1 MSLLHFQI
9 ALFSNFQIKFMQIRA
24 RLTLQ
29 FTLLVSVIVLAIF
42 VVIYWLRNNYIEEE
56 FYKRLTQKASTS
68 AELLVTV
75 KEVNAKLLKKI
86 QKVNNDV
93 LYRENLIIYDYKN
106 IKVFSGN
113 DTIRFKVTPE
123 MLNQVQKQHRAK
135 FKQGDF
141 KIVGMLYIDPFNRVV
156 TIAGAVDKAGQKD
169 LENLK
174 NIMISLFLAMLVLV
188 SLLGRYFAARAL
200 APISEVI
207 RQVQSIYPQNVNQRL
222 TIQNPKD
229 EIGRLTATFNELL
242 ERIAEVFRLQN
253 LFVSN
258 VSHEM
263 KNPLMKIGSQI
274 DVALLKGRSPEEY
287 LSTLQSVRQDIREM
301 GQLSNTLLELA
312 KVSDLNH
319 KLMYDEVRLDE
330 TIWEAGDLL
339 LQAEQKYQVQVDFA
353 DGLEEDTQLV
363 VKGNA
368 QLLKTAFVNLMENG
382 CKFSENHSVKVSLH
396 FEKDHIEVQFTNS
409 GVMEKTEMDLIFEP
423 FYRSQNT
430 ASIKG
435 YGVGLSLVNRIVKLH
450 GGNIKVQSLDN
461 QTVFILW
468 LPYSVGAFQPLT

>member
-1 MSLLHFQI
+1 
-9 ALFSNFQIKFMQIRA
+9 MQIRA
-24 RLTLQ
+24 KLTLQ
-29 FTLLVSVIVLAIF
+29 FTILVSVIVLAIF
-42 VVIYWLRNNYIEEE
+42 GLIYWLRLNYIEDE
-56 FYKRLTQKASTS
+56 FYKRLTQKASTITKLYLTI
-68 AELLVTV
+68 E
-75 KEVNAKLLKKI
+75 KVNSKKLLKKI
-86 QKVNNDV
+86 QKANYDV
-93 LYRENLIIYDYKN
+93 FYRENLFIYDYNKSEF
-106 IKVFSGN
+106 FSLN
-113 DTIRFKVTPE
+113 DTIRYKTTTDFLGQILKKRVVR
-123 MLNQVQKQHRAK
+123 LKQKEY
-135 FKQGDF
+135 
-141 KIVGMLYIDPFNRVV
+141 KIVGMYYVDRYNKFIA
-156 TIAGAVDKAGQKD
+156 IAGAEDLAGQKD
-169 LENLK
+169 LEYLK
-174 NIMISLFLAMLVLV
+174 NIMIWLFLGTLALV
-188 SLLGRYFAARAL
+188 SLVGWYFAARAL
-200 APISEVI
+200 SPISEVI
-207 RQVQSIYPQNVNQRL
+207 QQVQSIYPQNVNQRL
-222 TIQNPKD
+222 IIQNPKD

-274 DVALLKGRSPEEY
+274 DVALLKERTPEQY
-287 LSTLQSVRQDIREM
+287 LVTLQSVRQDIREM

-339 LQAEQKYQVQVDFA
+339 LQAEPKYQLQVDFA
-353 DGLEEDTQLV
+353 DELEEDTQLV

-396 FEKDHIEVQFTNS
+396 FEKDHIEVQFTNK
-409 GVMEKTEMDLIFEP
+409 GIMEKPEMDLIFEP

-461 QTVFILW
+461 QTVFVLW
-468 LPYSVGAFQPLT
+468 LPYSVGGLKQY

>member
-1 MSLLHFQI
+1 
-9 ALFSNFQIKFMQIRA
+9 MQIRA
-24 RLTLQ
+24 KLTLQ
-29 FTLLVSVIVLAIF
+29 FTLLVSVIVLTIF
-42 VVIYWLRNNYIEEE
+42 VVIYWLRYNYVEEE

-68 AELLVTV
+68 AELLLTE

-86 QKVNNDV
+86 NKKNNDV
-93 LYRENLIIYDYKN
+93 LYRENLTIYDYKN
-106 IKVFSGN
+106 LGIYRTN
-113 DTIRFKVTPE
+113 DTSGFKTTYD
-123 MLNQVQKQHRAK
+123 MLNQVRKKRTVR
-135 FKQGDF
+135 FKQDNF
-141 KIVGMLYIDPFNRVV
+141 KIVGMLYTDRFNRVV
-156 TIAGAVDKAGQKD
+156 TITGAVDLAGQKD
-169 LENLK
+169 LKNLL
-174 NIMISLFLAMLVLV
+174 NIMIWIFVSVLVLV
-188 SLLGRYFAARAL
+188 ALLGYYFAVRAL

-207 RQVQSIYPQNVNQRL
+207 KQVKTIYPQNVNQRL

-229 EIGRLTATFNELL
+229 EIGQLTATFNELL
-242 ERIAEVFRLQN
+242 ERLGEVFRLQN

-263 KNPLMKIGSQI
+263 KNPLMKIGTQI
-274 DVALLKGRSPEEY
+274 DVALLKSRTPEEY

-339 LQAEQKYQVQVDFA
+339 LKAENNYQVQVDFA
-353 DGLEEDTQLV
+353 DELEEDSQLV

-396 FEKDHIEVQFTNS
+396 FMKNYIEVQFVNQ
-409 GVMEKTEMDLIFEP
+409 GQMAKPDMDLIFEP

-430 ASIKG
+430 ANIKG

-450 GGNIKVQSLDN
+450 GGNIEVQSADN
-461 QTVFILW
+461 QTVFQIS
-468 LPYSVGAFQPLT
+468 LPYSINLVKG

>member
-1 MSLLHFQI
+1 
-9 ALFSNFQIKFMQIRA
+9 MQIRA
-24 RLTLQ
+24 KLTLQ

-86 QKVNNDV
+86 QKTNNDV
-93 LYRENLIIYDYKN
+93 LYRESLTIYDYNYDKN
-106 IKVFSGN
+106 KDIGVYASN
-113 DTIRFKVTPE
+113 DTSGFKTTVD
-123 MLNQVQKQHRAK
+123 MLNQVRKQRFVK

-141 KIVGMLYIDPFNRVV
+141 KIVGMLYIDRFKRVV
-156 TIAGAVDKAGQKD
+156 TVAGAVDKAGQKD

-188 SLLGRYFAARAL
+188 SLAGWYFAVRAL
-200 APISEVI
+200 SPISEVI

-274 DVALLKGRSPEEY
+274 DVALLKGRTPEQY
-287 LSTLQSVRQDIREM
+287 LATLQSVRQDIREM

-409 GVMEKTEMDLIFEP
+409 GIMEKSEMGLIFEP

-450 GGNIKVQSLDN
+450 GGNITVQSLDN
-461 QTVFILW
+461 QTVFVLW
-468 LPYSVGAFQPLT
+468 LPYSVGTIRAFD

>member
-1 MSLLHFQI
+1 
-9 ALFSNFQIKFMQIRA
+9 MQIRA
-24 RLTLQ
+24 KLTLQ
-29 FTLLVSVIVLAIF
+29 FTVLVSVIVLAIF
-42 VVIYWLRNNYIEEE
+42 LVIYWLRYNYVEEE

-68 AELLVTV
+68 AELLLTE

-86 QKVNNDV
+86 NKKNNDV
-93 LYRENLIIYDYKN
+93 LYRENLTIYDYKN
-106 IKVFSGN
+106 LGIYRTN
-113 DTIRFKVTPE
+113 DTSGFKTTYD
-123 MLNQVQKQHRAK
+123 MLNQVRKQRTVR
-135 FKQGDF
+135 FKQDDF
-141 KIVGMLYIDPFNRVV
+141 KIVGMLYTDRFNRVV
-156 TIAGAVDKAGQKD
+156 TIAGAVDLAGAKD
-169 LENLK
+169 LTNLL
-174 NIMISLFLAMLVLV
+174 NTMIWIFVAVLVLV
-188 SLLGRYFAARAL
+188 TLLGYYFAVRAL

-207 RQVQSIYPQNVNQRL
+207 KQVKTIYPQNVNQRL

-229 EIGRLTATFNELL
+229 EIGQLTATFNELL
-242 ERIAEVFRLQN
+242 ERLGEVFRLQN

-263 KNPLMKIGSQI
+263 KNPLMKIGTQI
-274 DVALLKGRSPEEY
+274 DVALLKARTPDEY
-287 LSTLQSVRQDIREM
+287 LNTLQSVRADIREM

-339 LQAEQKYQVQVDFA
+339 LQAENNYQVQVDFA
-353 DGLEEDTQLV
+353 DELEEDSQLV

-396 FEKDHIEVQFTNS
+396 FTKNCIEVQFTNQ
-409 GVMEKTEMDLIFEP
+409 GRMDKPEMDLIFEP

-430 ASIKG
+430 ANIKG

-450 GGNIKVQSLDN
+450 GGNIEVQSTDN
-461 QTVFILW
+461 QTVFQIS
-468 LPYSVGAFQPLT
+468 LPYSINLVKG

>member
-1 MSLLHFQI
+1 
-9 ALFSNFQIKFMQIRA
+9 MQIRA

-42 VVIYWLRNNYIEEE
+42 VVIYWLRHNYIEEE

-68 AELLVTV
+68 AELLVSV

-93 LYRENLIIYDYKN
+93 LPRENLIIYDYKN
-106 IKVFSGN
+106 VKVLSAN
-113 DTIRFKVTPE
+113 DTIRFKITPE
-123 MLNQVQKQHRAK
+123 MLNQVRKQHYAR
-135 FKQGDF
+135 FKQGEF
-141 KIVGMLYIDPFNRVV
+141 KIVGMLYTDRFNRVV
-156 TIAGAVDKAGQKD
+156 TVAGAEDRAGKKD

-174 NIMISLFLAMLVLV
+174 NTMISLFLIVLVLV
-188 SLLGRYFAARAL
+188 SLVGWYFAVRAL

-207 RQVQSIYPQNVNQRL
+207 QQVQTIYPQNVNQRL

-274 DVALLKGRSPEEY
+274 DVALLKSRTPEEY
-287 LSTLQSVRQDIREM
+287 LNTLRSVRQDIREL

-339 LQAEQKYQVQVDFA
+339 LQAEQNYQVQVDFA
-353 DGLEEDTQLV
+353 DDLEEDTQLV

-382 CKFSENHSVKVSLH
+382 CKFSENHSVKVRLN
-396 FEKDHIEVQFTNS
+396 FLKDHIEVQFINT
-409 GVMEKTEMDLIFEP
+409 GKMEKVDMDLVFEP

-430 ASIKG
+430 ANIKG
-435 YGVGLSLVNRIVKLH
+435 YGVGLSLVSRIVKLH
-450 GGNIKVQSLDN
+450 GGNIKVDSDHV
-461 QTVFILW
+461 QTIFTLW
-468 LPYSVGAFQPLT
+468 LPYSVGV

>member
-1 MSLLHFQI
+1 
-9 ALFSNFQIKFMQIRA
+9 MQIRA

-42 VVIYWLRNNYIEEE
+42 VVIYWLRNNYIEDE

-86 QKVNNDV
+86 QKANNDV

-123 MLNQVQKQHRAK
+123 MLNQVQKQHFAK

-141 KIVGMLYIDPFNRVV
+141 KIVGMLYTDRFNRVV
-156 TIAGAVDKAGQKD
+156 TVAGAVDKAGQKD

-200 APISEVI
+200 SPISEVI
-207 RQVQSIYPQNVNQRL
+207 KQVQSIYPQNVNQRL
-222 TIQNPKD
+222 TIKNPKD
-229 EIGRLTATFNELL
+229 EIGQLTATFNELL

-274 DVALLKGRSPEEY
+274 DVALLKGRTPEQY
-287 LSTLQSVRQDIREM
+287 LATLQSVRQDIREM

-339 LQAEQKYQVQVDFA
+339 LQAEQNYQVQVDFA
-353 DGLEEDTQLV
+353 DELEEDTQLV

-396 FEKDHIEVQFTNS
+396 FEKDHIEVQFING
-409 GVMEKTEMDLIFEP
+409 GVMEKSEMDLIFEP

-430 ASIKG
+430 SNIKG

-461 QTVFILW
+461 QTVFVLW
-468 LPYSVGAFQPLT
+468 LPYSVGAIRA

>member
-1 MSLLHFQI
+1 
-9 ALFSNFQIKFMQIRA
+9 MQIRA
-24 RLTLQ
+24 KLTLQ

-42 VVIYWLRNNYIEEE
+42 VVIYWLRYNYVEDE
-56 FYKRLTQKASTS
+56 FYKRLTQKASTP
-68 AELLVTV
+68 AKILATV

-86 QKVNNDV
+86 NKANNDV
-93 LYRENLIIYDYKN
+93 LYRENLAIYDYKN
-106 IKVFSGN
+106 LGIYRTN
-113 DTIRFKVTPE
+113 DTSGFKTTYD
-123 MLNQVQKQHRAK
+123 MLNQVRKLRRVR
-135 FKQGDF
+135 FKQDDF
-141 KIVGMLYIDPFNRVV
+141 KIVGMLYTDRYNRIV
-156 TIAGAVDKAGQKD
+156 TITGAVDLSGQKD
-169 LENLK
+169 LKNLL
-174 NIMISLFLAMLVLV
+174 NIMIWIFVSVLVLV
-188 SLLGRYFAARAL
+188 ALLGHYFAVRAL

-207 RQVQSIYPQNVNQRL
+207 KQVKTIYPQNINQRL

-229 EIGRLTATFNELL
+229 EIGQLTATFNELL
-242 ERIAEVFRLQN
+242 ERLGEVFRLQN

-263 KNPLMKIGSQI
+263 KNPLMKIGTQI
-274 DVALLKGRSPEEY
+274 DVALLKSRSPEDY
-287 LSTLQSVRQDIREM
+287 LVTLQSVRQDIREM

-339 LQAEQKYQVQVDFA
+339 LQAENNYQVQVDFA
-353 DGLEEDTQLV
+353 DELEEDSQLV

-382 CKFSENHSVKVSLH
+382 CKFSENKSVKVSLH
-396 FEKDHIEVQFTNS
+396 FMKSHIEVQFVNE
-409 GVMEKTEMDLIFEP
+409 GQMEKPEMDLIFEP

-430 ASIKG
+430 ANIKG

-450 GGNIKVQSLDN
+450 GGNINVQSVDN
-461 QTVFILW
+461 QTVFVLI
-468 LPYSVGAFQPLT
+468 LPYSVGGRI

>member
-1 MSLLHFQI
+1 
-9 ALFSNFQIKFMQIRA
+9 MQIRA
-24 RLTLQ
+24 KLTLQ

-42 VVIYWLRNNYIEEE
+42 GVIYWLRLNYIEEE

-86 QKVNNDV
+86 QKTNNDV

-106 IKVFSGN
+106 VKVLSAN
-113 DTIRFKVTPE
+113 DTIRFRISPE
-123 MLNQVQKQHRAK
+123 MLNQVQKQHRVR

-141 KIVGMLYIDPFNRVV
+141 KIVGMLYIDRFNRVV
-156 TIAGAVDKAGQKD
+156 TIAGAVDQAGQKD

-174 NIMISLFLAMLVLV
+174 NIMISLFLFVLIVV
-188 SLLGRYFAARAL
+188 SLAGWYFAVRAL
-200 APISEVI
+200 SPISEVI

-274 DVALLKGRSPEEY
+274 DVALLKERLPEQY

-339 LQAEQKYQVQVDFA
+339 LQAEQNYQVQVDFA
-353 DGLEEDTQLV
+353 DELEEDTQLV

-396 FEKDHIEVQFTNS
+396 FEKDHIEVQFANS
-409 GVMEKTEMDLIFEP
+409 GEMEKSEMDLIFEP

-450 GGNIKVQSLDN
+450 GGNITVQSTDN
-461 QTVFILW
+461 QTVFVLW
-468 LPYSVGAFQPLT
+468 LPYSVGAIRA

>member
-1 MSLLHFQI
+1 
-9 ALFSNFQIKFMQIRA
+9 MQIRA

-42 VVIYWLRNNYIEEE
+42 VVIYWLRNNYIEDE

-68 AELLVTV
+68 AELLVTI

-86 QKVNNDV
+86 QKANNDV

-123 MLNQVQKQHRAK
+123 MLNQVQKQHFAK

-141 KIVGMLYIDPFNRVV
+141 KIVGMLYTDRFNRVV
-156 TIAGAVDKAGQKD
+156 TVAGAVDKAGQKD

-200 APISEVI
+200 SPISEVI
-207 RQVQSIYPQNVNQRL
+207 QQVQSIYPQNVNQRL
-222 TIQNPKD
+222 TIKNPKD

-274 DVALLKGRSPEEY
+274 DVALLKERTPEQY
-287 LSTLQSVRQDIREM
+287 LTTLESVRQDIREM

-339 LQAEQKYQVQVDFA
+339 LQAEQNYQVQVDFA

-368 QLLKTAFVNLMENG
+368 PLLKTAFVNLMENG
-382 CKFSENHSVKVSLH
+382 CKFSKNHSVKVSLH
-396 FEKDHIEVQFTNS
+396 FEKDHIEVKFINS
-409 GVMEKTEMDLIFEP
+409 GVMEKPEMDLIFEP

-450 GGNIKVQSLDN
+450 GGNITVQSLDN
-461 QTVFILW
+461 QTVFVLW
-468 LPYSVGAFQPLT
+468 LPYSVGAVRV

>member
-1 MSLLHFQI
+1 
-9 ALFSNFQIKFMQIRA
+9 MQIRA

-42 VVIYWLRNNYIEEE
+42 VVIYWLRNNYIEDE

-86 QKVNNDV
+86 QKANNDV

-123 MLNQVQKQHRAK
+123 MLNQVQKQHFAK

-141 KIVGMLYIDPFNRVV
+141 KIVGMLYTDRFNRVV
-156 TIAGAVDKAGQKD
+156 TVAGAVDKAGQKD

-174 NIMISLFLAMLVLV
+174 NIMISLFLFVLIVV
-188 SLLGRYFAARAL
+188 SLAGWYFSVRAL
-200 APISEVI
+200 SPISEVI

-229 EIGRLTATFNELL
+229 EIGQLTATFNELL

-274 DVALLKGRSPEEY
+274 DVALLKERSPEQY
-287 LSTLQSVRQDIREM
+287 FVTLQSVRQDIREM

-409 GVMEKTEMDLIFEP
+409 GEMEKSEMDLIFEP

-450 GGNIKVQSLDN
+450 GGNITVQSLDN
-461 QTVFILW
+461 QTIFILW
-468 LPYSVGAFQPLT
+468 LPYSVGAMLK

>member
-1 MSLLHFQI
+1 
-9 ALFSNFQIKFMQIRA
+9 MQIRA
-24 RLTLQ
+24 KLTLQ

-42 VVIYWLRNNYIEEE
+42 VVIYWLRYNYVEEE

-68 AELLVTV
+68 AELLVSV

-86 QKVNNDV
+86 QKANNDV
-93 LYRENLIIYDYKN
+93 LTRENLIIYDYKN
-106 IKVFSGN
+106 IKVFSAN

-123 MLNQVQKQHRAK
+123 MLNQVQKQRYAR
-135 FKQGDF
+135 FSQGDF
-141 KIVGMLYIDPFNRVV
+141 KIVGMLYIDRFNRVV
-156 TIAGAVDKAGQKD
+156 TVAGAVDSSGQKD
-169 LENLK
+169 LKNLL
-174 NIMISLFLAMLVLV
+174 NIMIWLFFSVLLLVTFV
-188 SLLGRYFAARAL
+188 GYYFAVRAL

-207 RQVQSIYPQNVNQRL
+207 QQVKTIYPQNVNQRL

-229 EIGRLTATFNELL
+229 EIGQLTATFNELL
-242 ERIAEVFRLQN
+242 ERLGEVFRLQN

-274 DVALLKGRSPEEY
+274 DVALLKSRQPEEY
-287 LSTLQSVRQDIREM
+287 LSILQSVRQDIREM

-330 TIWEAGDLL
+330 IIWEAGDLL
-339 LQAEQKYQVQVDFA
+339 LQAENTYQVQVDFA
-353 DGLEEDTQLV
+353 DELEEDSQLV

-396 FEKDHIEVQFTNS
+396 FMKEFIEVQFTNQ
-409 GVMEKTEMDLIFEP
+409 GKMAKPDMDLIFEP

-430 ASIKG
+430 ANIKG

-450 GGNIKVQSLDN
+450 GGNIEVQSADN
-461 QTVFILW
+461 QTVFQIS
-468 LPYSVGAFQPLT
+468 LPYSIKFSKS

>member
-1 MSLLHFQI
+1 
-9 ALFSNFQIKFMQIRA
+9 MQIRA
-24 RLTLQ
+24 KLTLQ

-42 VVIYWLRNNYIEEE
+42 VAIYWLRYNYVEEE

-68 AELLVTV
+68 AELLLTE

-86 QKVNNDV
+86 NKKNNDV
-93 LYRENLIIYDYKN
+93 LYRENLTIYDYKN
-106 IKVFSGN
+106 LGIYRTN
-113 DTIRFKVTPE
+113 DTSGFKTTYD
-123 MLNQVQKQHRAK
+123 MLNQVRKQRTVR

-141 KIVGMLYIDPFNRVV
+141 KIVGMLYTDRFNRVV
-156 TIAGAVDKAGQKD
+156 TIAGAVDLAGEKD
-169 LENLK
+169 LKNLR
-174 NIMISLFLAMLVLV
+174 NIMFWIFVAVLLLVT
-188 SLLGRYFAARAL
+188 LLGYYFAVRAL

-207 RQVQSIYPQNVNQRL
+207 KQVKTIYPQNVNQRL

-229 EIGRLTATFNELL
+229 EIGQLTATFNELL
-242 ERIAEVFRLQN
+242 ERLGEVFRLQN

-263 KNPLMKIGSQI
+263 KNPLMKIGTQI
-274 DVALLKGRSPEEY
+274 DVALLKARTPDEY
-287 LSTLQSVRQDIREM
+287 LNTLQSVRQDIREM

-339 LQAEQKYQVQVDFA
+339 LQAENNYQVQVDFA
-353 DGLEEDTQLV
+353 DELVEDSQLV

-396 FEKDHIEVQFTNS
+396 FMKNCIEVQFANQ
-409 GVMEKTEMDLIFEP
+409 GKMNKPEIDLIFEP

-430 ASIKG
+430 ANIKG

-450 GGNIKVQSLDN
+450 GGNIEVQSTDN
-461 QTVFILW
+461 QTVFQIS
-468 LPYSVGAFQPLT
+468 LPYSINLVKG

>member
-1 MSLLHFQI
+1 
-9 ALFSNFQIKFMQIRA
+9 MQIRA

-42 VVIYWLRNNYIEEE
+42 VLIYWLRLNYVEDE

-68 AELLVTV
+68 AELLVSV

-86 QKVNNDV
+86 QKANNDV
-93 LYRENLIIYDYKN
+93 LYRENIILYDYKN
-106 IKVFSGN
+106 VKVLSGN

-123 MLNQVQKQHRAK
+123 MLNQVRKLHFAK
-135 FKQGDF
+135 FKQGEF
-141 KIVGMLYIDPFNRVV
+141 KIVGMLYTDRFNRVV
-156 TIAGAVDKAGQKD
+156 TVAGAVDLAGQKD
-169 LENLK
+169 LEYLK
-174 NIMISLFLAMLVLV
+174 NIMIWLFLGTLVLV
-188 SLLGRYFAARAL
+188 SLVGWYFAARAL

-207 RQVQSIYPQNVNQRL
+207 QSIYPQNVNQRL

-274 DVALLKGRSPEEY
+274 DVALLKERTPEQY

-353 DGLEEDTQLV
+353 DELEDDTQLV

-396 FEKDHIEVQFTNS
+396 FEKDHIEVQFSNK
-409 GVMEKTEMDLIFEP
+409 GKMEKPEMDLIFEP

-430 ASIKG
+430 ANIKG

-461 QTVFILW
+461 QTVFALW
-468 LPYSVGAFQPLT
+468 LPYSVGGVRG

>member
-1 MSLLHFQI
+1 
-9 ALFSNFQIKFMQIRA
+9 MQIRA

-42 VVIYWLRNNYIEEE
+42 GVIYWLRLNYIEEE

-93 LYRENLIIYDYKN
+93 LYRENLFIYDYKN
-106 IKVFSGN
+106 VKVLSAN
-113 DTIRFKVTPE
+113 DTIRFKITPE
-123 MLNQVQKQHRAK
+123 MLNQVQKQHKVK

-141 KIVGMLYIDPFNRVV
+141 KIVGMLYIDRFNRVV
-156 TIAGAVDKAGQKD
+156 TIAGAVDQAGQKD

-174 NIMISLFLAMLVLV
+174 NIMISLFLAVLAV
-188 SLLGRYFAARAL
+188 VTLAGRYFAARAL
-200 APISEVI
+200 SPISEVI
-207 RQVQSIYPQNVNQRL
+207 QQVQSIYPQNVNQRL
-222 TIQNPKD
+222 TIKNQKD

-274 DVALLKGRSPEEY
+274 DVALLKGRTPEQY
-287 LSTLQSVRQDIREM
+287 LATLQSVRQDIREM

-339 LQAEQKYQVQVDFA
+339 LQAEQNYQVQVDFA

-409 GVMEKTEMDLIFEP
+409 GVMEKPEMDLIFEP

-461 QTVFILW
+461 QTVFVLW
-468 LPYSVGAFQPLT
+468 LPYSVGTILA

>member
-1 MSLLHFQI
+1 
-9 ALFSNFQIKFMQIRA
+9 MQIRA
-24 RLTLQ
+24 KLTLQ

-42 VVIYWLRNNYIEEE
+42 VVIYWLRHNYIEEE
-56 FYKRLTQKASTS
+56 FYKRLTQKATTS
-68 AELLVTV
+68 AELLVSV

-86 QKVNNDV
+86 EKANNDV

-106 IKVFSGN
+106 LKVYSRN
-113 DTIRFKVTPE
+113 DTSRFKISPE
-123 MLNQVQKQHRAK
+123 MLNQIRKQHFAR
-135 FKQGDF
+135 FKQGEF
-141 KIVGMLYIDPFNRVV
+141 KIVGMLYTDRFNRVV
-156 TIAGAVDKAGQKD
+156 TVAGAVDVSGKKD
-169 LENLK
+169 LQNLLG
-174 NIMISLFLAMLVLV
+174 IMIWLFLCVFLLVTFV
-188 SLLGRYFAARAL
+188 GYYFSVRAL
-200 APISEVI
+200 SPISEVI
-207 RQVQSIYPQNVNQRL
+207 QQVQTIYPQNVNQRL

-242 ERIAEVFRLQN
+242 ERISEVFRLQN

-274 DVALLKGRSPEEY
+274 DVALLKSRSPEEY
-287 LSTLQSVRQDIREM
+287 LATLQSVRQDIREM

-339 LQAEQKYQVQVDFA
+339 LQAEQNYQVQVDFA
-353 DGLEEDTQLV
+353 DELEEDTQLV

-382 CKFSENHSVKVSLH
+382 CKFSENHLVKVSLH
-396 FEKDHIEVQFTNS
+396 FLKDHIEVQFTNH
-409 GVMEKTEMDLIFEP
+409 GKMEKPEIDLIFEP

-450 GGNIKVQSLDN
+450 GGNIKVQCAGN
-461 QTVFILW
+461 QTVFVLW
-468 LPYSVGAFQPLT
+468 LPYSVGGKMVTG

>member
-1 MSLLHFQI
+1 
-9 ALFSNFQIKFMQIRA
+9 MQIRA

-42 VVIYWLRNNYIEEE
+42 VVIYWLRNNYIEDE
-56 FYKRLTQKASTS
+56 FYKRLTQKASTITKLYLTI
-68 AELLVTV
+68 E
-75 KEVNAKLLKKI
+75 KVNSKKLLKKI
-86 QKVNNDV
+86 QKANYDV
-93 LYRENLIIYDYKN
+93 FYRENLFIYDYNKTEY
-106 IKVFSGN
+106 FSLN
-113 DTIRFKVTPE
+113 DTIRFTTTTDF
-123 MLNQVQKQHRAK
+123 LNQVLKKRVVRLK
-135 FKQGDF
+135 KNEY
-141 KIVGMLYIDPFNRVV
+141 KIVGKYHIDRFNKFIA
-156 TIAGAVDKAGQKD
+156 IAGAEDLAGEKD
-169 LENLK
+169 LEYLK
-174 NIMISLFLAMLVLV
+174 NIMIWLFLGTLILV
-188 SLLGRYFAARAL
+188 SVVGWYFAARAL
-200 APISEVI
+200 SPISEVI
-207 RQVQSIYPQNVNQRL
+207 QQVQSIYPQNVNQRL

-274 DVALLKGRSPEEY
+274 DVAMLKERTPEQY

-339 LQAEQKYQVQVDFA
+339 LQAEQKYQLQVDFA
-353 DGLEEDTQLV
+353 DELEEDTQLV

-382 CKFSENHSVKVSLH
+382 CKFSENHAVKVSLH
-396 FEKDHIEVQFTNS
+396 FEKDHIEVQFSNK
-409 GVMEKTEMDLIFEP
+409 GKMEKSEIDLIFEP

-430 ASIKG
+430 ANIKG

-461 QTVFILW
+461 QTIFVLW
-468 LPYSVGAFQPLT
+468 LPYSVGGIKV

>member
-1 MSLLHFQI
+1 
-9 ALFSNFQIKFMQIRA
+9 MQIRA

-42 VVIYWLRNNYIEEE
+42 VVIYWLRVNYIEDE

-75 KEVNAKLLKKI
+75 KEVNTKLLKKI

-106 IKVFSGN
+106 IKVFLGN

-123 MLNQVQKQHRAK
+123 MLNQVQKQHYAR

-141 KIVGMLYIDPFNRVV
+141 KIVGMLYTDRFNRVV
-156 TIAGAVDKAGQKD
+156 TVAGAVDKSGQKD

-174 NIMISLFLAMLVLV
+174 NIMISLFLAVLVLV
-188 SLLGRYFAARAL
+188 SLAGRYFAARAL

-274 DVALLKGRSPEEY
+274 DVALLKERSPVQY
-287 LSTLQSVRQDIREM
+287 LATLQSVRQDIREM

-396 FEKDHIEVQFTNS
+396 FEKDHIEVKFTNN
-409 GVMEKTEMDLIFEP
+409 GVMEQPEMDLIFEP

-450 GGNIKVQSLDN
+450 GGNITVQSIDN
-461 QTVFILW
+461 QTVFVLW
-468 LPYSVGAFQPLT
+468 LPYSVGAVHA

>member
-1 MSLLHFQI
+1 
-9 ALFSNFQIKFMQIRA
+9 MQIRA

-29 FTLLVSVIVLAIF
+29 FTLLVSLIVLAIF
-42 VVIYWLRNNYIEEE
+42 GVIYWLRLNYIEEE

-141 KIVGMLYIDPFNRVV
+141 KIVGMLYIDKFNRVV

-207 RQVQSIYPQNVNQRL
+207 QQVQSIYPQNVNQRL
-222 TIQNPKD
+222 TIKNSKD

-274 DVALLKGRSPEEY
+274 DVALLKGRTPEQY
-287 LSTLQSVRQDIREM
+287 LATLQSVRQDIREM

-339 LQAEQKYQVQVDFA
+339 LQAEQNYQVQVDFA

-382 CKFSENHSVKVSLH
+382 CKFSNNHSVKVSLH

-409 GVMEKTEMDLIFEP
+409 GIMEKSEMDLIFEP

-450 GGNIKVQSLDN
+450 GGNIKVQSIDN
-461 QTVFILW
+461 QTVFVLW
-468 LPYSVGAFQPLT
+468 LPYSVGSVRA

>member
-1 MSLLHFQI
+1 
-9 ALFSNFQIKFMQIRA
+9 MQIRA

-42 VVIYWLRNNYIEEE
+42 VVIYWLRNNYIEDE

-141 KIVGMLYIDPFNRVV
+141 KIVGMLYIDRFNRVV

-207 RQVQSIYPQNVNQRL
+207 QQVQSIYPQNVNQRL
-222 TIQNPKD
+222 TIKNPKD

-274 DVALLKGRSPEEY
+274 DVALLKGRTPEQY
-287 LSTLQSVRQDIREM
+287 LATLQSVRQDIREM

-339 LQAEQKYQVQVDFA
+339 LQAEQNYQVQVDFA

-396 FEKDHIEVQFTNS
+396 FEKDHIEVQFINS
-409 GVMEKTEMDLIFEP
+409 GVMEKPEMDLIFEP

-461 QTVFILW
+461 QTVFVLW
-468 LPYSVGAFQPLT
+468 LPYSVGAIRA

>member
-1 MSLLHFQI
+1 
-9 ALFSNFQIKFMQIRA
+9 MQIRA
-24 RLTLQ
+24 KLTLQ

-86 QKVNNDV
+86 QKANNDV

-123 MLNQVQKQHRAK
+123 MLNQVQKQHSAK

-141 KIVGMLYIDPFNRVV
+141 KIVGMLYIDRFNRVV
-156 TIAGAVDKAGQKD
+156 TIAGAVDQAGQKD

-174 NIMISLFLAMLVLV
+174 NIMISLFLFVLIVV
-188 SLLGRYFAARAL
+188 SLAGWYFAVRAL
-200 APISEVI
+200 SPISEVI

-396 FEKDHIEVQFTNS
+396 FEKDHIEVKFTNS
-409 GVMEKTEMDLIFEP
+409 GEMEKAEMDLIFEP

-450 GGNIKVQSLDN
+450 GGNITVQSLDN
-461 QTVFILW
+461 QTVFVLW
-468 LPYSVGAFQPLT
+468 LPYSVGALLK

>member
-1 MSLLHFQI
+1 
-9 ALFSNFQIKFMQIRA
+9 MQIRA
-24 RLTLQ
+24 KLTLQ

-42 VVIYWLRNNYIEEE
+42 VVIYWLRYNYVEDE
-56 FYKRLTQKASTS
+56 FYKRLTQKASTP
-68 AELLVTV
+68 AKILATV

-86 QKVNNDV
+86 NKANNDV
-93 LYRENLIIYDYKN
+93 LYRENLAIYDYSYDKN
-106 IKVFSGN
+106 KDIGVYTSS
-113 DTIRFKVTPE
+113 DTCGFKTTYE
-123 MLNQVQKQHRAK
+123 MLNQVRKQRLVR

-141 KIVGMLYIDPFNRVV
+141 KIVGMLYIDRFKRVV
-156 TIAGAVDKAGQKD
+156 TVAGAVDLSGAKD
-169 LENLK
+169 LKNLL
-174 NIMISLFLAMLVLV
+174 NTMIWLFFIVLLLVTFV
-188 SLLGRYFAARAL
+188 GYYFSGRAL
-200 APISEVI
+200 SPISEVI
-207 RQVQSIYPQNVNQRL
+207 QQVKTIYPQNVNQRL
-222 TIQNPKD
+222 TIHNPKD

-242 ERIAEVFRLQN
+242 ERLGEVFRLQN

-274 DVALLKGRSPEEY
+274 DVALLKSRSPEEY
-287 LSTLQSVRQDIREM
+287 LSILQSVRQDIREM

-339 LQAEQKYQVQVDFA
+339 LQAENNYQVQVDFA
-353 DGLEEDTQLV
+353 DELEEDSQLV

-396 FEKDHIEVQFTNS
+396 FLKNYIEVQFVNQ
-409 GVMEKTEMDLIFEP
+409 GQMAKPDMDLIFEP

-430 ASIKG
+430 ANIKG

-450 GGNIKVQSLDN
+450 GGNIEVQSTDN
-461 QTVFILW
+461 QTVFQIS
-468 LPYSVGAFQPLT
+468 LPYSINLGKR

>member
-1 MSLLHFQI
+1 
-9 ALFSNFQIKFMQIRA
+9 MQIRA

-75 KEVNAKLLKKI
+75 KEVNTKLLKKI

-106 IKVFSGN
+106 IKVFLGN

-123 MLNQVQKQHRAK
+123 MLNQVQKQHYAR

-141 KIVGMLYIDPFNRVV
+141 KIVGMLYTDRFNRVV
-156 TIAGAVDKAGQKD
+156 TIAGAVDKSGQKD

-174 NIMISLFLAMLVLV
+174 NIMISLFLAVLVLV
-188 SLLGRYFAARAL
+188 SLAGRYFAARAL

-274 DVALLKGRSPEEY
+274 DVALLKERSPVQY
-287 LSTLQSVRQDIREM
+287 LATLQSVRQDIREM

-396 FEKDHIEVQFTNS
+396 FEKDHIEVKFTNN
-409 GVMEKTEMDLIFEP
+409 GVMEQPEMDLIFEP

-450 GGNIKVQSLDN
+450 GGNITVQSIDN
-461 QTVFILW
+461 QTVFVLW
-468 LPYSVGAFQPLT
+468 LPYSVGAVHA

>member
-1 MSLLHFQI
+1 
-9 ALFSNFQIKFMQIRA
+9 MQIRA
-24 RLTLQ
+24 KLTLQ

-86 QKVNNDV
+86 QKANNDV

-123 MLNQVQKQHRAK
+123 MLNQVQKQHSAK

-141 KIVGMLYIDPFNRVV
+141 KIVGMLYIDRFNRVV
-156 TIAGAVDKAGQKD
+156 TIAGAVDQAGQKD

-174 NIMISLFLAMLVLV
+174 NIMISLFLFVLIVV
-188 SLLGRYFAARAL
+188 SLAGWYFAVRAL
-200 APISEVI
+200 SPISEVI

-222 TIQNPKD
+222 SIQNPKD

-396 FEKDHIEVQFTNS
+396 FEKDHIEVQFTNN
-409 GVMEKTEMDLIFEP
+409 GVMEQSEMDLIFEP

-450 GGNIKVQSLDN
+450 GGNITVQSLDN
-461 QTVFILW
+461 QTVFVLW
-468 LPYSVGAFQPLT
+468 LPYSVGAIRA

>member
-1 MSLLHFQI
+1 
-9 ALFSNFQIKFMQIRA
+9 MQIRA
-24 RLTLQ
+24 KLTLQ

-86 QKVNNDV
+86 QKANNDV

-123 MLNQVQKQHRAK
+123 MLNQVQKQHSAK

-141 KIVGMLYIDPFNRVV
+141 KIVGMLYIDRFNRVV
-156 TIAGAVDKAGQKD
+156 TIAGAVDQAGQKD

-174 NIMISLFLAMLVLV
+174 NIMISLFLFVLIVV
-188 SLLGRYFAARAL
+188 SLAGWYFAVRAL
-200 APISEVI
+200 SPISEVI

-396 FEKDHIEVQFTNS
+396 FEKDHIEVKFTNS
-409 GVMEKTEMDLIFEP
+409 GEMEKAEMDLIFEP

-450 GGNIKVQSLDN
+450 GGNITVQSLDN
-461 QTVFILW
+461 QTVFVLW
-468 LPYSVGAFQPLT
+468 LPYSVGVLLK

>member
-1 MSLLHFQI
+1 
-9 ALFSNFQIKFMQIRA
+9 MQIRA

-42 VVIYWLRNNYIEEE
+42 VLIYWLRNNYIEDE
-56 FYKRLTQKASTS
+56 FYKRLTQKASTITKLYLTI
-68 AELLVTV
+68 E
-75 KEVNAKLLKKI
+75 KVNSKKLLKKI
-86 QKVNNDV
+86 QKANYDV
-93 LYRENLIIYDYKN
+93 FYRENLFIYDYNKSEY
-106 IKVFSGN
+106 FSLN
-113 DTIRFKVTPE
+113 DTIRFTTTTDF
-123 MLNQVQKQHRAK
+123 LNQVLKKRVIRLKQKEY
-135 FKQGDF
+135 
-141 KIVGMLYIDPFNRVV
+141 KIIGMYHVDRYNRFIA
-156 TIAGAVDKAGQKD
+156 IAGAEDLAGQKD
-169 LENLK
+169 LEYLK
-174 NIMISLFLAMLVLV
+174 NIMIWLFLGTLILV
-188 SLLGRYFAARAL
+188 SVVGWYFAARAL

-207 RQVQSIYPQNVNQRL
+207 QQVQSIYPQNVNQRL

-274 DVALLKGRSPEEY
+274 DVAMLKERTPEQY

-339 LQAEQKYQVQVDFA
+339 LQAEQKYQLQVDFA
-353 DGLEEDTQLV
+353 DELEEDTQLV

-382 CKFSENHSVKVSLH
+382 CKFSENHAVKVSLH
-396 FEKDHIEVQFTNS
+396 FEKDHIEVQFSNK
-409 GVMEKTEMDLIFEP
+409 GKMEKSEIDLIFEP

-430 ASIKG
+430 ANIKG

-461 QTVFILW
+461 QTVFVLW
-468 LPYSVGAFQPLT
+468 LPYSVGGVRLI

>member
-1 MSLLHFQI
+1 
-9 ALFSNFQIKFMQIRA
+9 MQIRA
-24 RLTLQ
+24 KLTLQ

-42 VVIYWLRNNYIEEE
+42 VVIYWLRNNYIEDE
-56 FYKRLTQKASTS
+56 FYKRLKQKASTS

-113 DTIRFKVTPE
+113 DTIRFNVSPE
-123 MLNQVQKQHRAK
+123 MLNQVQKQHYAR

-141 KIVGMLYIDPFNRVV
+141 KIVGMLYTDRFNRVV
-156 TIAGAVDKAGQKD
+156 TVAGAVDKSGQKD

-174 NIMISLFLAMLVLV
+174 NIMISLFLAVLVLV
-188 SLLGRYFAARAL
+188 SLAGRYFAARAL

-207 RQVQSIYPQNVNQRL
+207 YQVQSIYPQNVNQRL
-222 TIQNPKD
+222 TIQNPRD

-274 DVALLKGRSPEEY
+274 DVALLKERSPEQY
-287 LSTLQSVRQDIREM
+287 LATLHSVRQDIREM

-339 LQAEQKYQVQVDFA
+339 LQAEKKYQVQVDFA

-382 CKFSENHSVKVSLH
+382 CKFSENRSVKVSVH
-396 FEKDHIEVQFTNS
+396 FEKDHIEVKFTNN
-409 GVMEKTEMDLIFEP
+409 GVMEQPEMDLIFEP

-450 GGNIKVQSLDN
+450 GGNITVQSIDN
-461 QTVFILW
+461 QTVFVLW
-468 LPYSVGAFQPLT
+468 LPYSVGGVQ

>member
-1 MSLLHFQI
+1 
-9 ALFSNFQIKFMQIRA
+9 MQIRA

-42 VVIYWLRNNYIEEE
+42 VLIYWLRLNYVEDE

-68 AELLVTV
+68 AELLVSV

-86 QKVNNDV
+86 QKTNNDV
-93 LYRENLIIYDYKN
+93 LYRENIILYDYKN
-106 IKVFSGN
+106 VKVLSGN

-123 MLNQVQKQHRAK
+123 MLNQVRKLHFAK
-135 FKQGDF
+135 FKQGEF
-141 KIVGMLYIDPFNRVV
+141 KIVGMLYTDRFNRVV
-156 TIAGAVDKAGQKD
+156 TVAGAVDLAGEKD
-169 LENLK
+169 LEYLK
-174 NIMISLFLAMLVLV
+174 NIMIWLFLGALVLV
-188 SLLGRYFAARAL
+188 SLVGWYFAARAL

-207 RQVQSIYPQNVNQRL
+207 QQVQSIYPQNVNQRL

-274 DVALLKGRSPEEY
+274 DVALLKERTPEQY

-353 DGLEEDTQLV
+353 DELEDDAQLV
-363 VKGNA
+363 IKGNA

-382 CKFSENHSVKVSLH
+382 CKFSDNYSVKVSLH
-396 FEKDHIEVQFTNS
+396 FEQDHIEVQFMNQ
-409 GVMEKTEMDLIFEP
+409 GIMAKPEMDLIFEP

-430 ASIKG
+430 ANIKG

-468 LPYSVGAFQPLT
+468 LPYSVGGVRG

>member
-1 MSLLHFQI
+1 
-9 ALFSNFQIKFMQIRA
+9 MQIRA

-42 VVIYWLRNNYIEEE
+42 VVIYWLRNNYIEDE

-86 QKVNNDV
+86 QKANNDV
-93 LYRENLIIYDYKN
+93 LYRENLFIYDFKN

-113 DTIRFKVTPE
+113 DTIRFKVTSE
-123 MLNQVQKQHRAK
+123 MLNQVQKQHFAK

-141 KIVGMLYIDPFNRVV
+141 KIVGMLYIDRFNRVV
-156 TIAGAVDKAGQKD
+156 TVAGAVDKAGQKD

-200 APISEVI
+200 SPISEVI
-207 RQVQSIYPQNVNQRL
+207 QQVQSIYPQNVNQRL
-222 TIQNPKD
+222 TIKNPKD
-229 EIGRLTATFNELL
+229 EIGQLTATFNELL
-242 ERIAEVFRLQN
+242 ERITEVFRLQN

-274 DVALLKGRSPEEY
+274 DVALLKGRTPEQY
-287 LSTLQSVRQDIREM
+287 LATLQSVRQDIREM

-339 LQAEQKYQVQVDFA
+339 LQAEQNYQVQVDFA
-353 DGLEEDTQLV
+353 DELEEDTQLV

-409 GVMEKTEMDLIFEP
+409 GIMEKTEMDLIFEP

-461 QTVFILW
+461 QTVFVLW
-468 LPYSVGAFQPLT
+468 LPYSVGAVRA

>member
-1 MSLLHFQI
+1 
-9 ALFSNFQIKFMQIRA
+9 MQIRA

-56 FYKRLTQKASTS
+56 FYKRLKQKASTS

-86 QKVNNDV
+86 QKANNDV

-123 MLNQVQKQHRAK
+123 MLNQVQKQHSAK

-141 KIVGMLYIDPFNRVV
+141 KIVGMLYIDRFNRVV

-188 SLLGRYFAARAL
+188 SLLGRYFASRAL

-207 RQVQSIYPQNVNQRL
+207 QQVQSIYPQNVNQRL
-222 TIQNPKD
+222 TIKNSKD

-274 DVALLKGRSPEEY
+274 DVALLKGRTPEQY
-287 LSTLQSVRQDIREM
+287 LATLQSVRQDIREM

-353 DGLEEDTQLV
+353 DELEEDTQLV

-382 CKFSENHSVKVSLH
+382 CKFSDNHSVKVSLH
-396 FEKDHIEVQFTNS
+396 FEKDHIEVQFINS
-409 GVMEKTEMDLIFEP
+409 GVMEKSEMDLIFEP

-461 QTVFILW
+461 QTVFVLW
-468 LPYSVGAFQPLT
+468 LPYSVGAIRA

>member
-1 MSLLHFQI
+1 
-9 ALFSNFQIKFMQIRA
+9 MQIRA

-42 VVIYWLRNNYIEEE
+42 VVIYWLRNNYIEDE

-86 QKVNNDV
+86 QKANNDV

-123 MLNQVQKQHRAK
+123 MLNQVQKQHFAK

-141 KIVGMLYIDPFNRVV
+141 KIVGMLYTDRFNRVV
-156 TIAGAVDKAGQKD
+156 TVAGAVDKAGQKD

-174 NIMISLFLAMLVLV
+174 NIMISLFLFVLIVV
-188 SLLGRYFAARAL
+188 SLAGWYFSVRAL
-200 APISEVI
+200 SPISEVI

-229 EIGRLTATFNELL
+229 EIGQLTATFNELL

-263 KNPLMKIGSQI
+263 KNPLTKIGSQI
-274 DVALLKGRSPEEY
+274 DVALLKERSPEQY
-287 LSTLQSVRQDIREM
+287 FVTLQSVRQDIREM

-409 GVMEKTEMDLIFEP
+409 GEMEKSEMDLIFEP

-450 GGNIKVQSLDN
+450 GGNITVQSLDN
-461 QTVFILW
+461 QTIFILW
-468 LPYSVGAFQPLT
+468 LPYSVGAMLK

>member
-1 MSLLHFQI
+1 
-9 ALFSNFQIKFMQIRA
+9 MQIRA
-24 RLTLQ
+24 KLTLQ

-42 VVIYWLRNNYIEEE
+42 VVIYWLRNNYIVDE

-75 KEVNAKLLKKI
+75 NEVNAKLLKKI

-113 DTIRFKVTPE
+113 DTIRFKVSPE
-123 MLNQVQKQHRAK
+123 MLNQVQKQHYAR

-141 KIVGMLYIDPFNRVV
+141 KIVGMLYTDQFNRVV
-156 TIAGAVDKAGQKD
+156 TVAGAVDKSGQKD

-174 NIMISLFLAMLVLV
+174 NIMISLFLAVLVLV
-188 SLLGRYFAARAL
+188 SLAGRYFAARAL

-207 RQVQSIYPQNVNQRL
+207 HQVQSIYPQNVNQRL

-274 DVALLKGRSPEEY
+274 DVALLKERSPEQY
-287 LSTLQSVRQDIREM
+287 LATLHSVRQDIREM

-339 LQAEQKYQVQVDFA
+339 LQAEKKYQVQVDFA

-382 CKFSENHSVKVSLH
+382 CKFSENHSVKVSVH
-396 FEKDHIEVQFTNS
+396 FEKDHIEVKFTNN
-409 GVMEKTEMDLIFEP
+409 GVMEQPEMDLIFEP

-450 GGNIKVQSLDN
+450 GGNITVQSIDN
-461 QTVFILW
+461 QTIFVLW
-468 LPYSVGAFQPLT
+468 LPYSVGGVQ

>member
-1 MSLLHFQI
+1 
-9 ALFSNFQIKFMQIRA
+9 MQIRA

-42 VVIYWLRNNYIEEE
+42 GVIYGLRLRYIEEE

-86 QKVNNDV
+86 QKTNNDV

-106 IKVFSGN
+106 LKVLSTN
-113 DTIRFKVTPE
+113 DTIRFNITVE
-123 MLNQVQKQHRAK
+123 MLNQVQKQHFVK
-135 FKQGDF
+135 FNQGEF
-141 KIVGMLYIDPFNRVV
+141 KIVGILYIDRFNRVV
-156 TIAGAVDKAGQKD
+156 TVAGAVDKAGQKD

-174 NIMISLFLAMLVLV
+174 NIMISLFLFVLIVV
-188 SLLGRYFAARAL
+188 SLAGWYFSVRAL
-200 APISEVI
+200 SPISEVI
-207 RQVQSIYPQNVNQRL
+207 QQVQSIYPQNVNQRL

-274 DVALLKGRSPEEY
+274 DVALLKERSTEQY
-287 LSTLQSVRQDIREM
+287 LATLQSVRQDIREM

-330 TIWEAGDLL
+330 TIWEAGELL

-353 DGLEEDTQLV
+353 SELEEDTQLV

-382 CKFSENHSVKVSLH
+382 CKFSENHSVKVSVH
-396 FEKDHIEVQFTNS
+396 FEKDHIEVKFTNR
-409 GVMEKTEMDLIFEP
+409 GIMQKTEMDLIFEP

-450 GGNIKVQSLDN
+450 GGNITVQSLDE
-461 QTVFILW
+461 QTIFVLW
-468 LPYSVGAFQPLT
+468 LPYSVGGV

>member
-1 MSLLHFQI
+1 
-9 ALFSNFQIKFMQIRA
+9 MQIRA

-42 VVIYWLRNNYIEEE
+42 VLIYWLRLNYVEDE

-68 AELLVTV
+68 AELLVSV

-86 QKVNNDV
+86 QKANNDV
-93 LYRENLIIYDYKN
+93 LYRENIILYDYKN
-106 IKVFSGN
+106 VKVLSGN

-123 MLNQVQKQHRAK
+123 MLNQVRKLHFAK
-135 FKQGDF
+135 FKQGEF
-141 KIVGMLYIDPFNRVV
+141 KIVGMLYTDRFNRVV
-156 TIAGAVDKAGQKD
+156 TVAGAVDLAGQKD
-169 LENLK
+169 LEYLK
-174 NIMISLFLAMLVLV
+174 NIMIWLFLGTLVLV
-188 SLLGRYFAARAL
+188 SLVGWYFAARAL

-207 RQVQSIYPQNVNQRL
+207 QQVQSIYPQNVNQRL

-274 DVALLKGRSPEEY
+274 DVALLKERTPEQY

-353 DGLEEDTQLV
+353 DELEDDTQLV

-396 FEKDHIEVQFTNS
+396 FEKDHIEVQFSNK
-409 GVMEKTEMDLIFEP
+409 GKMEKPEMDLIFEP

-430 ASIKG
+430 ANIKG

-461 QTVFILW
+461 QTVFALW
-468 LPYSVGAFQPLT
+468 LPYSVGGVRG